1 MANERDENMD
11 EGQGSRGEASN
22 EGELRCGKLVVQ
34 G

>member
-1 MANERDENMD
+1 MANERDKDMD
-11 EGQGSRGEASN
+11 ERQGSRGEASD